1 MTGVL
6 KQHGL
11 KDVWSTWSKQAA
23 NYDQAKNEQIWNST
37 PGILDINY
45 LVWVLRKAG
54 SEREFVAK
62 WKPHNPVT
70 RDLSDIKQITFN
82 KPFVSQ
88 GLSRENF
95 ENYETIII
103 KSCTGTGKTT
113 AIAQHMENHKEQHT
127 KFLSI
132 TTRTSLADQHEKNFT
147 NLNMKNYQDLKSDIY
162 DASCLGICL
171 NSLVKLDALEE
182 EEIANYI
189 VYIDEVS
196 SFTEFTEND
205 LLDHRLKKIVSLL
218 TRLMKFAK
226 KSSFQ
231 MPLSTMQPLSF

>member
-1 MTGVL
+1 M
-6 KQHGL
+6 
-11 KDVWSTWSKQAA
+11 
-23 NYDQAKNEQIWNST
+23 
-37 PGILDINY
+37 
-45 LVWVLRKAG
+45 LRKAG

-70 RDLSDIKQITFN
+70 QDLSNVKQITFN

-88 GLSRENF
+88 GLSRETF

-103 KSCTGTGKTT
+103 KSCTGAGKTT
-113 AIAQHMENHKEQHT
+113 AIAQHMENHKEANT

-132 TTRTSLADQHEKNFT
+132 TTRTSLADQHEKSFT

-162 DASCLGICL
+162 DTSCLGICL

-205 LLDHRLKKIVSLL
+205 LLDHRLKNIVSLL
-218 TRLMKFAK
+218 TRLMRFAK
-226 KSSFQ
+226 KVIVSDALINDATFELLNHR
-231 MPLSTMQPLSF
+231 PSTEPFS